1 MKLTEETYVNLTE
14 ETYVN
19 RAEKVINKLSR
30 SKKIVGGREKPIKLI
45 TTSKIRNLLAIMMD
59 IKNDILESGTETL
72 TPELAGRIQYLK
84 VRMIYEAGRDE
95 SVNEFLRISQL
106 IDHVDKNGTSRKNY
120 LLITRYMEALV
131 AFRKFRGDDE

>member
-1 MKLTEETYVNLTE
+1 MQFTEETYVNLEE

-19 RAEKVINKLSR
+19 RAEKVIDELSR
-30 SKKIVGGREKPIKLI
+30 SKKIVRGEEKPIKLI
-45 TTSKIRNLLAIMMD
+45 TTSKIRNLLAIMMN

-95 SVNEFLRISQL
+95 SVNEFLRKSQL

-131 AFRKFRGDDE
+131 AFRKFRGGDE

>member
-1 MKLTEETYVNLTE
+1 MKLTEETYVNL
-14 ETYVN
+14 
-19 RAEKVINKLSR
+19 AEKVINELSR
-30 SKKIVGGREKPIKLI
+30 SKKIVRGREQPIKLI

-84 VRMIYEAGRDE
+84 YEAGRDE
-95 SVNEFLRISQL
+95 SVKEFLRISQL
-106 IDHVDKNGTSRKNY
+106 IGCVDKSGTSRKNY

>member
-1 MKLTEETYVNLTE
+1 MKLTEETYINL
-14 ETYVN
+14 
-19 RAEKVINKLSR
+19 AEKVINELSR
-30 SKKIVGGREKPIKLI
+30 SKKIVRGREQLIKLI

-95 SVNEFLRISQL
+95 SVKEFLRISQL
-106 IDHVDKNGTSRKNY
+106 IGCVDKSGTSRKNY

>member
-1 MKLTEETYVNLTE
+1 MKLTEETYVNL
-14 ETYVN
+14 
-19 RAEKVINKLSR
+19 AEKVINELSR
-30 SKKIVGGREKPIKLI
+30 SKKIVRGREQHIKLI
-45 TTSKIRNLLAIMMD
+45 TNSKIRNLLAIMMD

-95 SVNEFLRISQL
+95 SVKEFLRISQL
-106 IDHVDKNGTSRKNY
+106 IGCVDKSGTSRKNY

>member
-1 MKLTEETYVNLTE
+1 MKLTEETYINL
-14 ETYVN
+14 
-19 RAEKVINKLSR
+19 AEKVINELSR
-30 SKKIVGGREKPIKLI
+30 SKKIVRGREQHIKLI

-95 SVNEFLRISQL
+95 SVKEFLRISQL
-106 IDHVDKNGTSRKNY
+106 IGCVDKSGTSRKNY

>member
-1 MKLTEETYVNLTE
+1 MPLFYSHHYSHLVPFLKD
-14 ETYVN
+14 
-19 RAEKVINKLSR
+19 NKH
-30 SKKIVGGREKPIKLI
+30 
-45 TTSKIRNLLAIMMD
+45 

-95 SVNEFLRISQL
+95 SVKEFLRISQL
-106 IDHVDKNGTSRKNY
+106 IGCVDKSGTSRKNY

>member
-1 MKLTEETYVNLTE
+1 MKLTEETYINL
-14 ETYVN
+14 
-19 RAEKVINKLSR
+19 AEKVINELSR
-30 SKKIVGGREKPIKLI
+30 SKKIVRGREQPIKLI
-45 TTSKIRNLLAIMMD
+45 TNCKIRNLLAIMMD

-95 SVNEFLRISQL
+95 SVKEFLRISQL
-106 IDHVDKNGTSRKNY
+106 IGCVDKSGTSRKNY
-120 LLITRYMEALV
+120 MLITRYMEALV

>member
-1 MKLTEETYVNLTE
+1 
-14 ETYVN
+14 
-19 RAEKVINKLSR
+19 
-30 SKKIVGGREKPIKLI
+30 
-45 TTSKIRNLLAIMMD
+45 MMD

-95 SVNEFLRISQL
+95 SVKEFLRISQL
-106 IDHVDKNGTSRKNY
+106 IGCVDKSGTSRKNY
-120 LLITRYMEALV
+120 LLITRYMEALL

>member
-1 MKLTEETYVNLTE
+1 MKLTEETYVNL
-14 ETYVN
+14 
-19 RAEKVINKLSR
+19 AEKVINELSR
-30 SKKIVGGREKPIKLI
+30 SKKIVRGREQLI

-72 TPELAGRIQYLK
+72 TPELVGRIQYLK

-95 SVNEFLRISQL
+95 SVKEFLRISQL
-106 IDHVDKNGTSRKNY
+106 IGCVDKSGTSRKNY

>member
-1 MKLTEETYVNLTE
+1 
-14 ETYVN
+14 
-19 RAEKVINKLSR
+19 
-30 SKKIVGGREKPIKLI
+30 
-45 TTSKIRNLLAIMMD
+45 MMD

-95 SVNEFLRISQL
+95 SVNEFLRRSQL
-106 IDHVDKNGTSRKNY
+106 IDHVDKVGTSRKDY

-131 AFRKFRGDDE
+131 AFRTFRGDDE

>member
-1 MKLTEETYVNLTE
+1 MKLTEETYINL
-14 ETYVN
+14 
-19 RAEKVINKLSR
+19 AEKVINELSR
-30 SKKIVGGREKPIKLI
+30 SKKIVRGREQPIKLI
-45 TTSKIRNLLAIMMD
+45 TTPKIRNLLAIMMD

-95 SVNEFLRISQL
+95 SVKEFLRISQL
-106 IDHVDKNGTSRKNY
+106 IGCVDKSGTSRKNY

>member
-1 MKLTEETYVNLTE
+1 MKLTEETYINL
-14 ETYVN
+14 
-19 RAEKVINKLSR
+19 AEKVINELSR
-30 SKKIVGGREKPIKLI
+30 RKKIVRGREQPIKLI

-95 SVNEFLRISQL
+95 SVKEFLRISQL
-106 IDHVDKNGTSRKNY
+106 IGCVDKSGTSRKNY

>member
-1 MKLTEETYVNLTE
+1 MKLTEETYINL
-14 ETYVN
+14 
-19 RAEKVINKLSR
+19 AEKVINELSR
-30 SKKIVGGREKPIKLI
+30 SKKIVRGNEKPIKLI
-45 TTSKIRNLLAIMMD
+45 TTFKIRNLLAIMMD

-95 SVNEFLRISQL
+95 SVNEFLRRSQL
-106 IDHVDKNGTSRKNY
+106 IDHVDKVGTSRKDY

-131 AFRKFRGDDE
+131 AFRTFRGDDE

>member
-1 MKLTEETYVNLTE
+1 MKLTEETYINL
-14 ETYVN
+14 
-19 RAEKVINKLSR
+19 AEKVINELSR
-30 SKKIVGGREKPIKLI
+30 SKKIVRGREQPIKLI
-45 TTSKIRNLLAIMMD
+45 TTSIIRNLLAIMMD

-95 SVNEFLRISQL
+95 SVIEFLRISQL
-106 IDHVDKNGTSRKNY
+106 IGCVDKSGTSRKNY